1 MPCLARAVGFGPE
14 RAVPRSFGNGSGCAG
29 KNGYSGFTGGRNVG
43 GRGPLGWSERRE
55 LWFITGS
62 NCAEGGHGSVDL
74 MDKSRPKLGGFT
86 LIELVVV
93 IMILGILAAVAVP
106 KFLETSRE
114 ATDNT
119 LSHSVKTIR
128 DAIENFTN
136 LHMGT
141 LPGADGDQA
150 TFKSDLAPYL
160 RSFPKCTVGAAKNDQ
175 VRMMTGNGT
184 VASTIGGTATTHSWA
199 YNYQNAE
206 FRVNSTD
213 MSADGATTYD
223 QF

>member
-1 MPCLARAVGFGPE
+1 M
-14 RAVPRSFGNGSGCAG
+14 GN
-29 KNGYSGFTGGRNVG
+29 
-43 GRGPLGWSERRE
+43 
-55 LWFITGS
+55 
-62 NCAEGGHGSVDL
+62 
-74 MDKSRPKLGGFT
+74 SRPKLGGFT

-93 IMILGILAAVAVP
+93 IMILGLLAAVAVP

-119 LSHSVKTIR
+119 LSHSLKTVR

-136 LHMGT
+136 LNTGT
-141 LPGADGDQA
+141 LPGADGDEA
-150 TFKSDLAPYL
+150 TLKSDLAPYL
-160 RSFPKCTVGAAKNDQ
+160 RKFPKCPVGAATNDE

-199 YNYQNAE
+199 YNYGTGE
-206 FRVNSTD
+206 FRINSTD